1 VRRILD
7 LEGLDYVNILASGGF
22 DEDKITE
29 VLAQGGLIDSFA
41 VGTKMGVAA
50 DAPYFDIAYK
60 MVKYADHPVMK
71 LSTGKV
77 TLVDKKQVWR
87 SFDDKGL
94 MNGDTISLRE
104 EILPEGVPLLKQV
117 MQNGTPV
124 EPLPILQESRDFF
137 RRQFAL
143 LPEPCKALEN
153 PAQYPVSLSQQLTE
167 REARVE
173 EELHQREFGE
183 I

>member
-1 VRRILD
+1 MRRLLD
-7 LEGLDYVNILASGGF
+7 QEGLDYVTILASGGF

-77 TLVDKKQVWR
+77 TLVDKKQIWR
-87 SFDDKGL
+87 TFDDKSL
-94 MNGDTISLRE
+94 MDGDTISLRE
-104 EILPEGVPLLKQV
+104 ESLPEGVPLLKQV
-117 MQNGTPV
+117 MQQGTLI
-124 EPLPILQESRDFF
+124 EPLPTLQESREFF

-143 LPEPCKALEN
+143 LPEPYKGLEN
-153 PAQYPVSLSQQLTE
+153 PAQYSVSLSQQLTE

-173 EELHQREFGE
+173 EELHQREMGD